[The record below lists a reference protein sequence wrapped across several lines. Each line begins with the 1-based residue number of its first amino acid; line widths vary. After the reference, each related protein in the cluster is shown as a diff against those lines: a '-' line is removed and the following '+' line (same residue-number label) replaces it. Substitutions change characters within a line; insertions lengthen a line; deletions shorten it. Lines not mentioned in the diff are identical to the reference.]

1 LKPNLSASPLADIA
15 SQYAVR
21 LSLAVIPRPPSQQ
34 TFWLV
39 VIWIGFVQIGPVID
53 TNLWC

>member
-53 TNLWC
+53 TNL